1 MARFLL
7 SVYQPDGPPLPP
19 PALEAVMN
27 NVRGVRQE
35 MHDAGVLHLCVGLRP
50 PAAAKVARRNGSSI
64 LVTDGPFAETTE
76 HIGGFSLIDAPDLE
90 AALAWARKLAAATTL
105 PIEVRAINEA

>member
-7 SVYQPDGPPLPP
+7 SVYQPDGPPPPP
-19 PALEAVMN
+19 PALEEVMK

-35 MHDAGVLHLCVGLRP
+35 MEDAGILQLAVGLRP
-50 PAAAKVARRNGSSI
+50 PRAAKVARPDGDSV
-64 LVTDGPFAETTE
+64 LVTDGPFAETKE
-76 HIGGFSLIDAPDLE
+76 HIGGFSLIDAPDFE

-105 PIEVRAINEA
+105 PIEVRAISEG